1 MALPGGEPLTEN
13 SEIQG
18 LMNTINSLVKT
29 ERRVPPQEMDFSGD
43 IATRVPPGEDR
54 IDRLGESV
62 MQVGVELDTIK
73 QMIKDLQALA
83 SAQTRLSTTIYHRQ
97 EETRNALVGLESQH
111 SESKQMLKQLEQHI
125 QAIYQFSA
133 SQQQQQQQQA
143 QRMATS
149 MHASPSPVD
158 IQRSILATNALASSA
173 EGNSQVA
180 SATLSAPYGSASNIS
195 RAADTTALNRRQYIW
210 SATPPQSGTAL
221 ALASPSMSEGGT
233 EHIRRALSQHSA
245 PEPTLSQ
252 RQLALQRILQ
262 HPQAQNLT
270 SQQLNQL
277 LAHSSPGLP
286 PTSLMAQQQQ
296 SQQRVLQQTSQ
307 PQSAYLESQPT
318 PISQQLQSQQLAQQ
332 QQLVQQMVQQQQLA
346 QQQQQLQ
353 SQELDKRNQKAQQ
366 QQHLREQ
373 LRLQKQQK
381 DRESIPFKDS
391 PSQPLSKLPSNND
404 NAFQVHVADG
414 NVLTPPENTQPAKV
428 DSTQT
433 LANISSAPIADEHSV
448 DVANTSIQAASV
460 PSEPVQMVSTPDR
473 SAMASVTP
481 IAKKNPMISPS
492 ANMLPV
498 SLIKSTPPSQ
508 TKKTAAIAA
517 ATPLVES
524 PSRNTLPA
532 KPTSAARPTDHPA
545 APSVMHAASKPHP
558 KYSTTPKQPQNPSH
572 IVKQEH
578 GKPGNLTPAGRP
590 KPPGKMPA
598 VLSEVRRSSLQ
609 KEQSPPLQ
617 FKKDPLPTHP
627 VGGKYGDG
635 AEPVSPELGSLS
647 PGSKALSFSA
657 NSSTRL
663 HGHSN
668 RRSRT
673 PDSRSCS
680 QSSFDSRHGEANGSS
695 SEMTIKGSTKH
706 RLSNDQHEHNRTKR
720 RQLSPRASNNVIRF
734 SDNEDDGNSSDSMI
748 CMDTEENIE
757 RNSNESCSPR
767 RSRHG
772 EVAIGIV
779 GTSGMNITSRLG
791 PRSSTY
797 RSNLDERLGSS
808 YSYDSHVPS
817 YLESRDASAGYSS
830 SVSSRR
836 PTAIPLKDNSGQDI
850 TSERISSLLG
860 PFVFLELSV
869 MQKVYAMYFGCQPL
883 VSGVGL
889 HTLHVTMTKLNNF
902 RFKEIRSLNASGGQS
917 RFKFIARSGE
927 GLRKAKSRIEYRL
940 LECEV
945 IPAPLLWCF
954 IIQLG
959 CFTIDDLSGS
969 AVDYMFYE
977 VTGKHLNRLKIVTAD
992 GVMHMSADEIWR
1004 MARHWAT
1011 DVTNFVT
1018 EGRRAPESLGIAEEI
1033 FGSYLKKCRENGLS
1047 APKQDRGDIA
1057 EKMFREHKHSQLFL
1071 GVRSGELKSL
1081 FKYLGY
1087 MMGKRV
1093 DRAAMNYL
1101 RETSTSFIRNN

>member
-1 MALPGGEPLTEN
+1 MALPGGESSTEN
-13 SEIQG
+13 QEIQG
-18 LMNTINSLVKT
+18 LMDTINNLVET
-29 ERRVPPQEMDFSGD
+29 ERRVPPQEMNFSSEL
-43 IATRVPPGEDR
+43 ATRMPPGDDR

-62 MQVGVELDTIK
+62 VQVGVELDTIK

-111 SESKQMLKQLEQHI
+111 GESKQMLKRLEQYI

-133 SQQQQQQQQA
+133 SQQQQA
-143 QRMATS
+143 QRVATPI
-149 MHASPSPVD
+149 HVSPSPAD

-173 EGNSQVA
+173 VGNSQAA
-180 SATLSAPYGSASNIS
+180 SAALSAPYGSVSNIN
-195 RAADTTALNRRQYIW
+195 RAADTTALNRRQYVW
-210 SATPPQSGTAL
+210 SATPPQSGTTL

-233 EHIRRALSQHSA
+233 DHIRRTLSQHSVA
-245 PEPTLSQ
+245 EPTSSQ

-277 LAHSSPGLP
+277 LAHSSPGQSSMSFL
-286 PTSLMAQQQQ
+286 AQQQQ
-296 SQQRVLQQTSQ
+296 LQQRILQQTSQ
-307 PQSAYLESQPT
+307 TQSAYLESP
-318 PISQQLQSQQLAQQ
+318 PNSIPQQLHQQQLAQK
-332 QQLVQQMVQQQQLA
+332 QQLEQQQQQLA
-346 QQQQQLQ
+346 QQQQLQ
-353 SQELDKRNQKAQQ
+353 SQELDKRSQKAQQ

-381 DRESIPFKDS
+381 DRESMSFKDS
-391 PSQPLSKLPSNND
+391 PPKPLSKLSSNSD
-404 NAFQVHVADG
+404 DGLQAHVADG
-414 NVLTPPENTQPAKV
+414 DVLAPPENTQTAKV
-428 DSTQT
+428 DSTQIP
-433 LANISSAPIADEHSV
+433 ANVSSAFNAHENSV
-448 DVANTSIQAASV
+448 DVVNTPTPAAYV
-460 PSEPVQMVSTPDR
+460 PNEPTQMGSTPGR
-473 SAMASVTP
+473 SATASVTP
-481 IAKKNPMISPS
+481 IAKKNLVTSPS

-498 SLIKSTPPSQ
+498 SLVKSTPPSQ
-508 TKKTAAIAA
+508 SKKTAAAA
-517 ATPLVES
+517 AAPLVET
-524 PSRNTLPA
+524 PSRNELLA
-532 KPTSAARPTDHPA
+532 KPAPASRKTEHPA
-545 APSVMHAASKPHP
+545 VPYVMHAASKPGSKH
-558 KYSTTPKQPQNPSH
+558 SATPKQPQGPPR
-572 IVKQEH
+572 IVKQEYET
-578 GKPGNLTPAGRP
+578 PGSSTPSGRP

-598 VLSEVRRSSLQ
+598 VLSGVRRSSLQ
-609 KEQSPPLQ
+609 KEQSLPLQ
-617 FKKDPLPTHP
+617 VKKEQLPTQA
-627 VGGKYGDG
+627 VVSKYSSG
-635 AEPVSPELGSLS
+635 AEPVSPELVSVS

-673 PDSRSCS
+673 PESRSHS
-680 QSSFDSRHGEANGSS
+680 RSSFDSRNAETNGSS
-695 SEMTIKGSTKH
+695 SEVTIKGSTKH
-706 RLSNDQHEHNRTKR
+706 RLGNDQNEHSRTKR

-734 SDNEDDGNSSDSMI
+734 SDNDDDGNSSDSMI
-748 CMDTEENIE
+748 RLDTEDNTE
-757 RNSNESCSPR
+757 RNSDGSCSPR

-779 GTSGMNITSRLG
+779 GSSGINIASRLG

-797 RSNLDERLGSS
+797 RSSLDERLGSS

-817 YLESRDASAGYSS
+817 YLESRDGSVGYSS

-869 MQKVYAMYFGCQPL
+869 MPKVYAMYFGCQPL

-902 RFKEIRSLNASGGQS
+902 RFKEVRSLNSNGVQS

-927 GLRKAKSRIEYRL
+927 GLRKAKNRIEYRL

-959 CFTIDDLSGS
+959 CFTIDELSGS

-977 VTGKHLNRLKIVTAD
+977 VTGKHLNRLRIVTAD
-992 GVMHMSADEIWR
+992 GVTHMSADEIWR

-1018 EGRRAPESLGIAEEI
+1018 EGRRAPESLGITEEI
-1033 FGSYLKKCRENGLS
+1033 FGAYLKKCKENGLS
-1047 APKQDRGDIA
+1047 APKQDRGEIA

-1087 MMGKRV
+1087 MMGSRI